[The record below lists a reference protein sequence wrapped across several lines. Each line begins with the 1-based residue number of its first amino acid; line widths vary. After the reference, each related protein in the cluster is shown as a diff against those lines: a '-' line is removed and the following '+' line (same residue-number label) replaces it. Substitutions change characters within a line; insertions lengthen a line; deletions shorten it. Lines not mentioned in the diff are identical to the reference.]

1 MNLEGSFILEFAMS
15 AHRVATLLLFAATTL
30 GAQESRLWYTPG
42 TVRYRIS
49 TSSTTA
55 QEMQGQKQEFSASSE
70 QRVSVT
76 IGKAKGDSL
85 PLSIV
90 LDSITQTTN
99 APMAPDVSKLI
110 GMHLEGVMSPQGRV
124 HTASVK
130 AADGTEA
137 IAQQT
142 EALKR
147 FLPRLPAMI
156 RTGVTWTDTV
166 EAKMPMS
173 NGVELS
179 RNAIVNYAVLG
190 DTTIA
195 GQKVWKISME
205 SKARVAG
212 KGSQGGAD
220 FTIDGGASG
229 HGMTYV
235 APDGWFVGMDAS
247 EKQEL
252 AVTVAAV
259 GMIIPVTTS
268 SSTKVER
275 IR

>member
-1 MNLEGSFILEFAMS
+1 MNLEGSFISEFAMS

-30 GAQESRLWYTPG
+30 GAQESKLWYTPG

-124 HTASVK
+124 YTASVK

-147 FLPRLPAMI
+147 FLPRLPATI

-179 RNAIVNYAVLG
+179 RSAIVNYAVLG

-205 SKARVAG
+205 SKAKVAG

-220 FTIDGGASG
+220 FTIDGGATG

-247 EKQEL
+247 EQQEL

-268 SSTKVER
+268 STTKVER